1 MSGEIAGLRLKATR
15 KRIDGPLPDPEVDYE
30 RRLAEYDRR
39 IEIYLLMIKRDDIS
53 TDRKRQAIVQAE
65 GIVRQYIGSVPQNQQ
80 ERYVRGNLTV
90 VNMVASINSARA
102 EVLGGRK

>member
-1 MSGEIAGLRLKATR
+1 MSVEIARLGLATR
-15 KRIDGPLPDPEVDYE
+15 KRVDSPLIEPEVDYG
-30 RRLAEYDRR
+30 RRLTECGRR

-65 GIVRQYIGSVPQNQQ
+65 GIVRQYIDSVPQNQQ
-80 ERYVRGNLTV
+80 EKYVRENLTV